1 MRQWQSVK
9 IKCLRVCGWDWRL
22 GWLLGCWPGGIRF
35 LLRWNDNSLKGY
47 YFLNPNPNLS
57 RSCIDDR
64 PNDQPPSLHLIQL
77 HESNVISILFCLIF
91 YWTNNDRVEFD
102 NIMIALHV
110 SPIPT
115 LLPSALLWITAAFS
129 ALCWGYHLI
138 PSMPLITRRQSAYL
152 HYSHESWVERTAQL
166 NWGGG
171 AVIIMNKFQCGSHLL
186 SQYFVYYFYV
196 LNYYCI
202 TQKQQKKE
210 EKKIKNIRKI

>member
-129 ALCWGYHLI
+129 ALCSDPPATSYPPC
-138 PSMPLITRRQSAYL
+138 PSL
-152 HYSHESWVERTAQL
+152 HADNPHTFTTVMSRELNAQHNSIEVEVQ
-166 NWGGG
+166 
-171 AVIIMNKFQCGSHLL
+171 
-186 SQYFVYYFYV
+186 
-196 LNYYCI
+196 
-202 TQKQQKKE
+202 
-210 EKKIKNIRKI
+210 